1 MKFKGW
7 DDSPSDFQCE
17 FNFHRGPKWL
27 LLLSHIPYFE
37 RYAYPKAIELGLA
50 EAWPREVGVNLE
62 QSFDSNGWIIHD
74 SPKDDFERWV
84 EGSLAFLTQKK
95 KSSLTRF
102 LLTRRTIHITGNL
115 VIFWHVLPRFSLT
128 RYGSHIK
135 FQRDIHRLNGTYKDY
150 KRALRGERFDFSG

>member
-1 MKFKGW
+1 MSKRVWSHALNNF
-7 DDSPSDFQCE
+7 STE
-17 FNFHRGPKWL
+17 YNFHRGPYWL
-27 LLLSHIPYFE
+27 RVLARLPVLDRFAYPIAVEKGLGEIWPAIEGSQLPDDFE
-37 RYAYPKAIELGLA
+37 RG
-50 EAWPREVGVNLE
+50 N
-62 QSFDSNGWIIHD
+62 WIIHEA
-74 SPKDDFERWV
+74 PKDDFERWV